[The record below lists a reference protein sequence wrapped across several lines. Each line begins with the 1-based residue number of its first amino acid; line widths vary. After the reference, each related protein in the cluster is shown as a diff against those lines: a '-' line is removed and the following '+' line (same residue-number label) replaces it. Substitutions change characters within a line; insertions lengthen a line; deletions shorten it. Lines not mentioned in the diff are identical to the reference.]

1 MPTVFVLYPD
11 LTVYSVYNGYWFWG
25 RPSLSDLWGTLRE
38 VAREIRPDWRR
49 SDAMSANPCWLALLS
64 RRPDGALAS
73 AAASCLDTGFQGW
86 LAVWATESRPHPDA
100 CRMDPAAV
108 DVQGPAAAV
117 SLVWPA
123 ASRRPLFDDPSVVQ
137 AIRRV
142 AWVPHLRAVTTLTG
156 TRSIS
161 LDPCS
166 PHSRRSWRLG
176 LDGGLWTLSG
186 GSLAGED
193 FSLTQGCSPIA

>member
-1 MPTVFVLYPD
+1 
-11 LTVYSVYNGYWFWG
+11 
-25 RPSLSDLWGTLRE
+25 
-38 VAREIRPDWRR
+38 
-49 SDAMSANPCWLALLS
+49 MSANPCWLALLS

-108 DVQGPAAAV
+108 DVQGPTAAV

-156 TRSIS
+156 DSVHFAGSLLATQPAIVEAWPGWWS
-161 LDPCS
+161 LDPF
-166 PHSRRSWRLG
+166 RRLARRRRFLVDAGLLADRLTVLGPGTQRRAGAPWPASW
-176 LDGGLWTLSG
+176 
-186 GSLAGED
+186 
-193 FSLTQGCSPIA
+193 